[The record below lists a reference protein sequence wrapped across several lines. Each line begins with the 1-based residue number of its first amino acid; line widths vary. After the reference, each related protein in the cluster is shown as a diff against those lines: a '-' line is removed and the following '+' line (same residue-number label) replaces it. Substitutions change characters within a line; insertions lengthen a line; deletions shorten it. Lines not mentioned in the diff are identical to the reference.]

1 MRMTCAMAARL
12 ALAGS
17 TLLYAGTAAAAEHHG
32 RVLFSSLPVPGAT
45 VTAARGGQK
54 LFTVTDTQGLFQFS
68 DLSAGEWV
76 LSVQM
81 FGFAPVETR
90 VIVPAT
96 AGSMLEL
103 QMLPLSEV
111 LASADKASAAPVV
124 IASRAPVA
132 AAAAKPSAAI
142 EGAPSPPPPS
152 AEAERGSD
160 GMLINGSENNAATSK
175 YSIAPAFG
183 TRRAGTKALYTG
195 SVGAQLSN
203 SVFDAR
209 PYSLT
214 GLPVPKASYNRFTGT
229 ATIGG
234 PMRIPPFLRNGPNF
248 FLGYQWTRDRE
259 ANTISGLVPT
269 AAQRGGDLSGT
280 VTSQGTPV
288 TVVNPATGL
297 PSTGNIPVSTQAA
310 ALLLLYPLPN
320 LSGNTHYNY
329 QTQVLNNT
337 HVDALQSR
345 LDKSIGRRDS
355 FFGGVAFR
363 SVRSDNESL
372 FHFRDLRN
380 TLGLD
385 ANVNWTHRFPHQL
398 LLETGYRFSR
408 LRTGVQPYFAGR
420 ANISGNAGIG
430 GNEQSANNWG
440 PPDLQFASGIATLND
455 VQSAFNRN
463 RTDALFFTGTWNH
476 RKHVVK
482 VGGDFRRQE
491 FNQLQQE
498 NARGLFTFTGAATQR
513 ASTTG
518 SDFADFLF
526 GVPDTS
532 RIAFGNADK
541 YFRQSVVDVYV
552 SDDWRV
558 QPNLTL
564 SLGLRWD
571 YGAPMTELKGRLVN
585 LDVAPGFT
593 AVTPVIGYNPRGSL
607 SGQSY
612 PSSLVRPDYRKFQ
625 PRLGLSW
632 RPLPTSSLVVRAGY
646 GIYVDTSI
654 YLNSAQSMSQQSPLS
669 KSLSVSNSST
679 CALTLANGFRDCA
692 GTTSNTFAIDPN
704 FRTGYAQTWRLSAQQ
719 DLPGSLVM
727 TATYLGTKGTRG
739 PQEVLPNTYAPGSTA
754 FCAACPRGFVYR
766 TSNGASIR
774 HAGEVQLRRRLRSGL
789 TATLDYVFAHS
800 IDNVSLLGGSGY
812 TSFGSTADVTSP
824 AESVAQNW
832 LDLRAERSRS
842 SFDQRHL
849 LKFSLQYTTGVG
861 VRGGTF
867 LTGWRGSVLKNWTV
881 ASQLSAGSGL
891 PQTPIYFT
899 PVPGTGFTGIIRA
912 NRTAAPLYT
921 GPAGYFLNASAYSA
935 PGAGQWGNAG
945 RYSIEG
951 PNSVT
956 LDSSFA
962 RTFRLH
968 DPTSF
973 DVRLDATN
981 LLNHVVYT
989 GWNTITNSTTF
1000 GLPASTRSMRSL
1012 QISGRL
1018 RF

>member
-1 MRMTCAMAARL
+1 MVTQRRAATIIL
-12 ALAGS
+12 A
-17 TLLYAGTAAAAEHHG
+17 LYAGTAYAAEHHG
-32 RVLFSSLPVPGAT
+32 RVLFSGLPVPGAT
-45 VTAARGGQK
+45 ITASRNGQK
-54 LFTVTDTQGLFQFS
+54 LSTVTDTQGLFQFA
-68 DLSAGEWV
+68 DLAAGEWT

-81 FGFAPVETR
+81 FGFAPVDAKV
-90 VIVPAT
+90 VIPAT

-103 QMLPLSEV
+103 QMLPLAEV
-111 LASADKASAAPVV
+111 LASADKASAAPM
-124 IASRAPVA
+124 ITNRLPA
-132 AAAAKPSAAI
+132 AAVKPAAAG
-142 EGAPSPPPPS
+142 EGAVSAPPS
-152 AEAERGSD
+152 TEPDRAAD

-175 YSIAPAFG
+175 YSISPAFG

-195 SVGAQLSN
+195 SLGAQLSD
-203 SVFDAR
+203 SAFDAR

-214 GLPVPKASYNRFTGT
+214 GLLVPKATYNRFTGT
-229 ATIGG
+229 ATLGG
-234 PMRIPPFLRNGPNF
+234 PIRIPHLLLNGPSF

-259 ANTISGLVPT
+259 ATTLSGLVPT
-269 AAQRGGDLSGT
+269 TAQRSGDLSST

-297 PSTGNIPVSTQAA
+297 PFAGNIPVSTQAA
-310 ALLLLYPLPN
+310 ALLQLYPLPN
-320 LSGNTHYNY
+320 LSGNTRYNY

-355 FFGGVAFR
+355 FYGGLAFR
-363 SVRSDNESL
+363 SVRSDIENL
-372 FHFRDLRN
+372 FHFRDERG
-380 TLGLD
+380 TLGID
-385 ANVNWTHRFPHQL
+385 ANVNWTHRFPRQL

-408 LRTGVQPYFAGR
+408 FRTSVQPYFASR
-420 ANISGNAGIG
+420 SNISGDAGID
-430 GNEQSANNWG
+430 GNEQSASNWG
-440 PPDLQFASGIATLND
+440 PPDLQFASGIAALND

-463 RTDALFFTGTWNH
+463 RTDAVFFTGTWNH

-482 VGGDFRRQE
+482 IGGDFRRQE
-491 FNQLQQE
+491 FNQLQQQ
-498 NARGLFTFTGAATQR
+498 NPRGSFTFTGNATQG
-513 ASTTG
+513 SNTTG

-532 RIAFGNADK
+532 NIAFGNADK
-541 YFRQSVVDVYV
+541 YFRQSVTDLYV

-564 SLGLRWD
+564 NVGLRWD

-585 LDVAPGFT
+585 LDVAPGFS
-593 AVTPVIGYNPRGSL
+593 AVTPVLGYSPKGAL
-607 SGQSY
+607 TGQSY
-612 PSSLVRPDYRKFQ
+612 PASLVRPDYRKFQ

-632 RPLPTSSLVVRAGY
+632 RPLPTSPLVVRAGY

-669 KSLSVSNSST
+669 KSLSVSNSGT
-679 CALTLANGFRDCA
+679 CPLTLANGFRDCA

-719 DLPGSLVM
+719 DLPSALVL

-739 PQEVLPNTYAPGSTA
+739 PQEFLPNTYAPGSTA

-789 TATLDYVFAHS
+789 TATLDYVYAHS
-800 IDNVSLLGGSGY
+800 IDNVSLLGGNGY

-824 AESVAQNW
+824 AESIAQNW

-861 VRGGTF
+861 ARGGTF
-867 LTGWRGSVLKNWTV
+867 LTGWRGTLLKNWTV

-891 PQTPIYFT
+891 PQTPIYLNT
-899 PVPGTGFTGIIRA
+899 VPGTGFTGTIRP
-912 NRTAAPLYT
+912 NRTSAQLYT
-921 GPAGYFLNASAYSA
+921 GPSGYFLNTGAYSE
-935 PGAGQWGNAG
+935 PGTGQWGNAG

-951 PNSVT
+951 PNAVT

-962 RTFRLH
+962 RTFKLR

-973 DVRLDATN
+973 DLRVDATN
-981 LLNHVVYT
+981 LVNHVVYT

-1000 GLPASTRSMRSL
+1000 GLPASTRQMRSL